1 MPNNTSKHRTLK
13 GLSRWKETNPAS
25 YSEHYKQWI
34 HIEALEARLCGVEAL
49 FHESAMSSLVDLTAP
64 SATFESIEARIL
76 QLEAQLGVFYT
87 PEIENQE
94 HPFTCPAE
102 NCFKEFSDRNSY
114 YYHLRTSKGAGHRA
128 LKLILERKIARAFES
143 LAKEDDDQA
152 SKELI
157 AMLFSPVKRA
167 FEAMT
172 NDLLAAAKASRQ
184 RRARSE
190 TEEVVF
196 DSTIWDSQSE
206 TGAINQRQSK
216 RRRRSTATASNKA
229 KLMEKR
235 TGSTKTYL
243 SDSFEGE
250 TLADV
255 QGTLYP
261 VEDQQQSPLEII
273 ENDRNP
279 SCQIAGA
286 KSKPDNDNGNGRM
299 RSAAPSPTDDRYEL
313 ASVDEEWYN
322 QLDQSFPL
330 LPGSLFENV
339 STMPDAELNQQLV
352 TSTIPTADHMNSEP
366 TYDEDGQ
373 TRELFENFDAFRI
386 PEVPNLPWSAPSYQ

>member
-1 MPNNTSKHRTLK
+1 MSGRTLE
-13 GLSRWKETNPAS
+13 GLEMRAKVAELRTLSHFSIP
-25 YSEHYKQWI
+25 
-34 HIEALEARLCGVEAL
+34 V
-49 FHESAMSSLVDLTAP
+49 SSLVA
-64 SATFESIEARIL
+64 IECL
-76 QLEAQLGVFYT
+76 
-87 PEIENQE
+87 
-94 HPFTCPAE
+94 
-102 NCFKEFSDRNSY
+102 FSLMRNVERLPKDYMKANKDR
-114 YYHLRTSKGAGHRA
+114 
-128 LKLILERKIARAFES
+128 ERPCRQIARAFES

-172 NDLLAAAKASRQ
+172 NDLSAAAKASRQ

-196 DSTIWDSQSE
+196 DSTILDSQSE
-206 TGAINQRQSK
+206 TGAITQRQSK

-229 KLMEKR
+229 ELMDKPP
-235 TGSTKTYL
+235 GSTKTYP

-255 QGTLYP
+255 PGTLYP
-261 VEDQQQSPLEII
+261 VEDQQQSPLETI

-279 SCQIAGA
+279 SCHIAGA
-286 KSKPDNDNGNGRM
+286 KSKPDDDSGNGRM

-313 ASVDEEWYN
+313 ASVDEELYK
-322 QLDQSFPL
+322 QLDQGFPL
-330 LPGSLFENV
+330 LPGSLFDNV
-339 STMPDAELNQQLV
+339 STIPDAELNQQLM
-352 TSTIPTADHMNSEP
+352 TSTIPTADPMNSEP
-366 TYDEDGQ
+366 TYGEDGQ

-386 PEVPNLPWSAPSYQ
+386 PDVPNLPWSAPSYQ